1 MPRLGRHDF
10 NAKLPIESART
21 PAAAWYMDQNYHELD
36 LGRVL
41 HTSWQVVAHQQQL
54 DRPGAYLAGCTSGQP
69 WVVLRDA
76 QGDLKAFANVC
87 RHNGTPVA
95 EGRGVTDK
103 LVCRYHGWSYD
114 LGGRLLKAP
123 RIAGIADFDRDD
135 FALAP
140 LPVKVFG
147 PLILVIL
154 NGKGCDFQADEVG
167 QSLNQQRW
175 EQLILRHHRRYELA
189 CNWKVFVDNYLDGGY
204 HVPSLHQDLA
214 SDLDFDS
221 YRTSTFARSSLQTV
235 VSDDESG
242 ERLAGEAL
250 YVWIYPNIMINRYG
264 PMMDINVVTPL
275 SPSRCLV
282 TFDWYFEADCTD
294 QFIEQSLLASDQVQR
309 EDIEVCEAVQRG
321 MGSLHFRPG
330 PYAPR
335 VEMGKFEF
343 HRLLAA
349 DYHRHD

>member
-1 MPRLGRHDF
+1 MH
-10 NAKLPIESART
+10 S
-21 PAAAWYMDQNYHELD
+21 
-36 LGRVL
+36 
-41 HTSWQVVAHQQQL
+41 SWQVVAHQQQL
-54 DRPGAYLAGCTSGQP
+54 DQPGAYLAGCTAAQP
-69 WVVLRDA
+69 WVVLRDT
-76 QGDLKAFANVC
+76 QGELRAFANVC

-123 RIAGIADFDRDD
+123 RIAGVADFDRGD
-135 FALAP
+135 FGLAP
-140 LPVKVFG
+140 LPVKAFG
-147 PLILVIL
+147 PLVLVML
-154 NGKGCDFQADEVG
+154 DGKTRDFLADEVA
-167 QSLNQQRW
+167 QSLNEQRW
-175 EQLILRHHRRYELA
+175 DQLVLRHHRRYELA

-214 SDLDFDS
+214 SDLNFGS

-235 VSDDESG
+235 TSADESG

-275 SPSRCLV
+275 SPGRCLV
-282 TFDWYFEADCTD
+282 TFDWYFEADCKD
-294 QFIEQSLLASDQVQR
+294 PFIEQSLLASDQVQQ

-321 MGSLHFRPG
+321 MRSLHFRPG

-343 HRLLAA
+343 HRLLTA
-349 DYHRHD
+349 DYHRQD